1 MQNRLTVTIAGQ
13 KFSLVADEPE
23 AYMKEIAALADQ
35 KIAEAKKLVGNTT
48 FSTGVL
54 ATLNMADEAVKLRHQ
69 CEEYKNQAQEQQEAL
84 AKSKSELGLM
94 QDELDT
100 MRRARPDEDPAVLLA
115 EIKRLEKE
123 LDTAH
128 NLHDSVCAESDAE
141 MARLNGLID
150 QLTRDRDQAKAR
162 LSDMDA
168 LQMRIQALTRETQ
181 ELREE
186 LTRAQAE
193 KAAAVHEQ
201 ENSLQS
207 EIEQLNAALDALHV
221 KESTQ
226 SAEAQ
231 DQIDAL
237 NKQIESLN
245 EEIEILRGARTDTEP
260 LYAEIRNLQNA
271 LDAKE
276 KQVSE
281 NIQLKEEIEGL
292 KHKLVE
298 NDPEPL
304 RNEIRNLQN
313 ALDTKE
319 KQVGENSRLKAQIE
333 ELDERLKR
341 NDPAPLYAQ
350 IRQLQAALDE
360 RRSQA
365 DENARLRDEMQRLRD
380 SYHDVRPTVEFEQ
393 LNKELT
399 DVKAELSKAKI
410 QLAGRE
416 IGEIGELRRELTRLR
431 QLEKDYNN
439 MEDPEPLHAEIDRLQ
454 EEVKRAHLETL
465 EAEKKAAPQHDA
477 GDLAEIERLKQELE
491 NAHKAAEQPAP
502 AAETVNEQPDE
513 RDAEM
518 QALQAELKKV
528 KAELNRQIQI
538 NQSQAPRGKKKKG
551 GK

>member
-141 MARLNGLID
+141 MARLNGQID

-245 EEIEILRGARTDTEP
+245 GEIEILRGARTDTEP

-298 NDPEPL
+298 NDP
-304 RNEIRNLQN
+304 
-313 ALDTKE
+313 
-319 KQVGENSRLKAQIE
+319 SRCAMRSATCRMPSTPRKSRS
-333 ELDERLKR
+333 ERT
-341 NDPAPLYAQ
+341 
-350 IRQLQAALDE
+350 AASK
-360 RRSQA
+360 RRSRSWTSASSATIRHRSTPRSVSWRQNWTSA
-365 DENARLRDEMQRLRD
+365 A
-380 SYHDVRPTVEFEQ
+380 VRPTRTHVCAMRCSVCAIR
-393 LNKELT
+393 T
-399 DVKAELSKAKI
+399 TMCARPSSLS
-410 QLAGRE
+410 
-416 IGEIGELRRELTRLR
+416 
-431 QLEKDYNN
+431 
-439 MEDPEPLHAEIDRLQ
+439 
-454 EEVKRAHLETL
+454 
-465 EAEKKAAPQHDA
+465 
-477 GDLAEIERLKQELE
+477 
-491 NAHKAAEQPAP
+491 
-502 AAETVNEQPDE
+502 
-513 RDAEM
+513 
-518 QALQAELKKV
+518 
-528 KAELNRQIQI
+528 
-538 NQSQAPRGKKKKG
+538 S
-551 GK
+551 

>member
-69 CEEYKNQAQEQQEAL
+69 CEEYRTQVKAQEEEL
-84 AKSKSELGLM
+84 GRSKSELGLM

-123 LDTAH
+123 LESAH
-128 NLHDSVCAESDAE
+128 HLHDDVCAESDAE
-141 MARLNGLID
+141 LARLNGQID
-150 QLTRDRDQAKAR
+150 QLTQDRDQAKAR
-162 LSDMDA
+162 LADMEA

-181 ELREE
+181 ELRDA
-186 LTRAQAE
+186 LKQAQAE

-221 KESTQ
+221 KESAQ

-237 NKQIESLN
+237 NKQIQSLN

-304 RNEIRNLQN
+304 RNEIRNLQS

-350 IRQLQAALDE
+350 IRQLQSALDE

-365 DENARLRDEMQRLRD
+365 DENARLREEMQRLRD

-393 LNKELT
+393 LDKELT
-399 DVKAELSKAKI
+399 EVKAELSKAKI

-431 QLEKDYNN
+431 KLEQDYNN

-454 EEVKRAHLETL
+454 EEVRRAHVETM

-491 NAHKAAEQPAP
+491 NARKAAEQPA
-502 AAETVNEQPDE
+502 AEPVSTQPDE

-518 QALQAELKKV
+518 EAMKAELKKV

>member
-23 AYMKEIAALADQ
+23 AYMKEIAALADK
-35 KIAEAKKLVGNTT
+35 KIAEAKKLVGSTT

-69 CEEYKNQAQEQQEAL
+69 CDEYRTKAQSKEEELNR
-84 AKSKSELGLM
+84 SKDEMNLM
-94 QDELDT
+94 QDELET

-123 LDTAH
+123 LDNARST
-128 NLHDSVCAESDAE
+128 HDAVCAESDAE
-141 MARLNGLID
+141 MARLNDLID
-150 QLTRDRDQAKAR
+150 TLTRDRDQAKAK
-162 LSDMDA
+162 LADIDA

-181 ELREE
+181 ELREDLE
-186 LTRAQAE
+186 KAQAE
-193 KAAAVHEQ
+193 RAAAAHEQ

-207 EIEQLNAALDALHV
+207 EIDQLNAALDALHV

-231 DQIDAL
+231 DQIEAL
-237 NKQIESLN
+237 TREV
-245 EEIEILRGARTDTEP
+245 ETLRAARTDTEP
-260 LYAEIRNLQNA
+260 LYAEIKNLQNA

-281 NIQLKEEIEGL
+281 NVQLKEQIETL
-292 KHKLVE
+292 KHKLAE

-304 RNEIRNLQN
+304 RSEIKNLQK

-333 ELDERLKR
+333 ELDDRLKR

-365 DENARLRDEMQRLRD
+365 DENARLREEMQRLRD
-380 SYHDVRPTVEFEQ
+380 SYHDVRPVAEFEQ
-393 LNKELT
+393 LDQQLT
-399 DVKAELSKAKI
+399 ETKAELSKAKI

-431 QLEKDYNN
+431 KLEQDYNN

-454 EEVKRAHLETL
+454 EEVRKAHLETL

-477 GDLAEIERLKQELE
+477 SDLEEIERLKQQLADAQQAPVQTETQL
-491 NAHKAAEQPAP
+491 P
-502 AAETVNEQPDE
+502 AAEESSETDAPS
-513 RDAEM
+513 AEM
-518 QALQAELKKV
+518 DALRAELKKV